1 MIFKAIYGAL
11 VSYAKIAMIIIPVLI
26 IMEMMRDLN
35 VIKVVTRLLHPL
47 IKRFKI
53 ADEGTFLVAIGMIF
67 GLTYGSGVIIQS
79 AKDGHLD
86 RRSLIVV
93 GVFLAT
99 CHALVED
106 TALFTAMGANVII
119 IMAVRFSVATLMSY
133 LVSRKIGENKKI
145 A

>member
-1 MIFKAIYGAL
+1 MIIDAIYGAF
-11 VSYAKIAMIIIPVLI
+11 VSYVKIALIIIPVLI
-26 IMEMMRDLN
+26 VMEVLRDLN
-35 VIKVVTRLLHPL
+35 VIEVVTKLLHPL
-47 IKRFKI
+47 ISRFKI
-53 ADEGTFLVAIGMIF
+53 ADEGTFLVAIGMVF

-86 RRSLIVV
+86 NRSLVVV

-106 TALFTAMGANVII
+106 TALFSAMGANVLI

-133 LVSRKIGENKKI
+133 LVSRKIGESKKI